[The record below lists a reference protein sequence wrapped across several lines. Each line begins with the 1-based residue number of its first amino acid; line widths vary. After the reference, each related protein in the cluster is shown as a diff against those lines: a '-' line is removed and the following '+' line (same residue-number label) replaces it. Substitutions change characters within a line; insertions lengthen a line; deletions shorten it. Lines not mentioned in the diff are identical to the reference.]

1 MKPTNIRF
9 ALEKKGEAEKQ
20 NGKEGKHEVG
30 EEMETEPEEKVEI
43 KLVNDQFNIRAV
55 DVPLIKKIT
64 LQEFPFQW
72 YNSI

>member
-1 MKPTNIRF
+1 MNPTNIRF

-43 KLVNDQFNIRAV
+43 KLVNDQLNI
-55 DVPLIKKIT
+55 
-64 LQEFPFQW
+64 
-72 YNSI
+72 

>member
-1 MKPTNIRF
+1 
-9 ALEKKGEAEKQ
+9 
-20 NGKEGKHEVG
+20 
-30 EEMETEPEEKVEI
+30 METEPEEKVEI

-72 YNSI
+72 FNSI